1 MVISFFLCVY
11 YMPPL
16 APFHDRKTFTTL
28 GRNHILVQLSRLPP
42 QYRTKQ
48 TAMEQNIIAAYR
60 ANSPPYNNFI
70 FISDMLRNR

>member
-1 MVISFFLCVY
+1 MS
-11 YMPPL
+11 PL

-28 GRNHILVQLSRLPP
+28 GNNHILVQLSRLPA

-60 ANSPPYNNFI
+60 ANAAPYNNYV